1 MDEWIFDCFEYV
13 GSQVNVG
20 KEGIEITQP
29 GYTASRLFEVEVQPG
44 QRDEDE
50 ATPEQVADNRSL
62 VGALSW
68 LSSQSRPD
76 LQAGV
81 SMSQQV
87 QKYPLVQDIKFTN
100 KLSAKAKAHQERGV
114 FLRPIPLDNA
124 ILLSYHDAGWS
135 NAPQN
140 HEDPHYQ
147 LYVEDEENGRI
158 LEGPLA
164 VRPKKP
170 KTTTPSVA
178 SQLGTIFLLAPK
190 ETLYGESH
198 KVVC

>member
-1 MDEWIFDCFEYV
+1 M
-13 GSQVNVG
+13 NVG

-124 ILLSYHDAGWS
+124 ILLS
-135 NAPQN
+135 
-140 HEDPHYQ
+140 
-147 LYVEDEENGRI
+147 
-158 LEGPLA
+158 
-164 VRPKKP
+164 
-170 KTTTPSVA
+170 
-178 SQLGTIFLLAPK
+178 
-190 ETLYGESH
+190 
-198 KVVC
+198 